1 MNKITLNGIK
11 VMVSKKLHISIGRTI
26 RKRDYVYGR
35 AIYYKLS
42 KEFTGQSLANIGGN
56 VGRDHASVI
65 HGFKVFEMIKLYN
78 DSYMDVYLECRRILT
93 DIKNDKDNSEHSDY
107 WRDKYD
113 NLKELYVIA
122 VEKLAKYEKEKVT

>member
-42 KEFTGQSLANIGGN
+42 KEFTGQSLSNIGAN

-65 HGFKVFEMIKLYN
+65 HGFKVFEMLKLYN

-93 DIKNDKDNSEHSDY
+93 DIKNDKDNIEYSDY
-107 WRDKYD
+107 WRDRYD

>member
-42 KEFTGQSLANIGGN
+42 KEFTGQSLSNIGAN

-65 HGFKVFEMIKLYN
+65 HGFKVFEMLKLYN

-93 DIKNDKDNSEHSDY
+93 DIKNDKDNIEYSDY
-107 WRDKYD
+107 WRDRYD

-122 VEKLAKYEKEKVT
+122 VEKLAKYEKEKVA

>member
-42 KEFTGQSLANIGGN
+42 KEFTGQSLSNIGAN

-65 HGFKVFEMIKLYN
+65 HGFKVFEMLKLYN

-93 DIKNDKDNSEHSDY
+93 DIKNDNDNIEYYQNIH
-107 WRDKYD
+107 
-113 NLKELYVIA
+113 
-122 VEKLAKYEKEKVT
+122 EKECSK